1 MGDVNCDILKP
12 QLDSRSRKLEFLS
25 SFYQFGPII
34 DCPTRATE
42 TSATAIDLIFSDRV
56 ENSLQAGTVDFRIS
70 HHSLIFPVRKCRIYK
85 SQKSS
90 SYFRSFKR
98 FSTNDF
104 LNDLSQVPWETV
116 AQHDKP
122 NVCWLFPGCPRI
134 LGTL

>member
-25 SFYQFGPII
+25 SFYQFGQII

-70 HHSLIFPVRKCRIYK
+70 DHSLIFPVKALLHGAIFHATCLATPLRDKLHDSLGPCY
-85 SQKSS
+85 
-90 SYFRSFKR
+90 
-98 FSTNDF
+98 
-104 LNDLSQVPWETV
+104 TV
-116 AQHDKP
+116 HCVHYNLLQLAYIPATIKAE
-122 NVCWLFPGCPRI
+122 
-134 LGTL
+134 